1 MTQCAPR
8 RRRGAPLRGAVAQNG
23 PVNLRCVVLADDP
36 SLEGAMWAM
45 PSSWPEF
52 MLHDPIGN
60 GYYAALDEFAEYV
73 LVCFDEVGD
82 VVAKAFSVPFHLDG
96 DELPVDGWDGVIRRG
111 LATRLPGGPAA
122 NAVSAVEIA
131 VRPDLQGRGLSAQV
145 LAALR
150 DNAARLGYAE
160 LVAPVRPN
168 GKADPHQPMT
178 EHAFAVRGDGLPVD
192 PWLRVHVRAGGRI
205 DRCGVT
211 LDGDSRDAR
220 GVARL
225 DRPGLRPD
233 RPGEGARRAHARP
246 LRRGERDGCLR
257 RAERLGA
264 APHRVPERLSRSR
277 RDPACRRG
285 RDVLDLVGAAVG
297 HDHVGTRA

>member
-1 MTQCAPR
+1 M
-8 RRRGAPLRGAVAQNG
+8 AQNG

-73 LVCFDEVGD
+73 LVWFDEVGD

-96 DELPVDGWDGVIRRG
+96 DELPADGWDGVIRRG

-168 GKADPHQPMT
+168 GKADPRQPMT
-178 EHAFAVRGDGLPVD
+178 EHAFAVRADGLPVD

-205 DRCGVT
+205 D
-211 LDGDSRDAR
+211 
-220 GVARL
+220 GVA
-225 DRPGLRPD
+225 
-233 RPGEGARRAHARP
+233 
-246 LRRGERDGCLR
+246 
-257 RAERLGA
+257 
-264 APHRVPERLSRSR
+264 SRSMVIPGTLEEWR
-277 RDPACRRG
+277 AWTGLAFDRTGQVKVPGALTPVHC
-285 RDVLDLVGAAVG
+285 DVENGTAVYVEPNVWVRHRTGA
-297 HDHVGTRA
+297 